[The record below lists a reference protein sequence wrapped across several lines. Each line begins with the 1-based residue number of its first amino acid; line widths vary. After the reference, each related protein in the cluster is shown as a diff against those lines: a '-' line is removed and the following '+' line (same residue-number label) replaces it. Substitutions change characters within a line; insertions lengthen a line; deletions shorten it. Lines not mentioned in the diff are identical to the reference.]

1 MEEDIVKDAAMIAG
15 SAAKP
20 IIKSVVDKITNRI
33 SKIDQNVN
41 DTFRIDGRE
50 MTVLCP
56 ESIQKYSMSLI
67 SKKNSF
73 FHNKVRFQFGKVR
86 RANIRSLIGLE
97 SIDAINLT
105 ENGFEVNLK
114 KLKPDERYNLDIE
127 YSLDDPRFLESLVN
141 REVVKETPNEDST
154 EYWLVAQLKH
164 LESLKSDYGRID
176 LRDVDFN
183 VDVGVHQDVNT
194 KIPDGFK
201 EQVETLSRLTKKIGR
216 GEKFKLFRKLMTI
229 QNKPHAG
236 DEFEILGN
244 IAEIFSPMSFRKFV
258 DVSQDFHYYNCEK
271 GSNMYDYS
279 FASWPK
285 FMKVTTR
292 TDLGLDKPAARGT
305 LIYKRSSFMSEME
318 RIFGKK

>member
-1 MEEDIVKDAAMIAG
+1 MKGAALIAG
-15 SAAKP
+15 ATARP
-20 IIKSVVDKITNRI
+20 IIKDVVDKITNRI
-33 SKIDQNVN
+33 SKIDRSIN
-41 DTFRIDGRE
+41 DVFRIDGRE

-56 ESIQKYSMSLI
+56 ESTQKYSISLI

-73 FHNKVRFQFGKVR
+73 FHNKIRFKQGKVR

-97 SIDAINLT
+97 SIDAINLVET
-105 ENGFEVNLK
+105 GFEIDLK
-114 KLKPDERYNLDIE
+114 KLEPNERYNLDIE
-127 YSLDDPRFLESLVN
+127 YSLDDPRFLDSLVN

-154 EYWLVAQLKH
+154 EYWMVAQLKH
-164 LESLKSDYGRID
+164 LEALKSDYGRID

-183 VDVGVHQDVNT
+183 VDVGIHQDVNT
-194 KIPDGFK
+194 KIPVGFK
-201 EQVETLSRLTKKIGR
+201 DQVETLSQLTKKKGR
-216 GEKFKLFRKLMTI
+216 SEKFKLFRKLMTI

-236 DEFEILGN
+236 KEFEILGS
-244 IAEIFSPMSFRKFV
+244 IAEIFSPPSFRKFV

-285 FMKVTTR
+285 FMKVTSR
-292 TDLGLDKPAARGT
+292 TDLGLTKPAAKGT
-305 LIYKRSSFMSEME
+305 LIYKKSNFMLEIE